1 MIQSWLLL
9 ATIYFLNDQ
18 TERMGEHALT
28 TREPPSLVALAHSS
42 LLVNAVRMIFVNF
55 THAKIMGLVLSI
67 LLMATKQQH
76 ATVQKILMD
85 QIVTCC
91 FAVLIEHLVIIVVN
105 VYQISQTQ
113 LSLIFWNTIRISIWN
128 TIRKT
133 IWNTILISNTMILEN
148 CKIVNAVKRME

>member
-1 MIQSWLLL
+1 
-9 ATIYFLNDQ
+9 
-18 TERMGEHALT
+18 MGEHALT

-91 FAVLIEHLVIIVVN
+91 FAVLRKYLVIIVV
-105 VYQISQTQ
+105 YAQTQ
-113 LSLIFWNTIRISIWN
+113 LTLNFIWN
-128 TIRKT
+128 T
-133 IWNTILISNTMILEN
+133 IWNTIWYTMILETW
-148 CKIVNAVKRME
+148 IVVDAVKRME